1 MTVIQPAMKT
11 IISAIDFS
19 DCSINA
25 LEHAISIA
33 AKSESN
39 LLMLWVNNPNTT
51 KTILSSDLSDD
62 LLEEVEHQFT
72 RLINKYEKDLPKS
85 RIDYIIREGKV
96 YREVVN
102 QAKESDAWLI
112 VAGTHGSSGFEELWI
127 GSNANRIVTAAP
139 CPVITIRAGI
149 HVERELKKIVMPMDS
164 TMETRQK
171 VPFTSDL
178 AKMFDAEVH
187 ILAMYTTNIEN
198 VRGTVMSYAKQ
209 SAKYLKEHGVKH
221 FIVEL
226 EADNI
231 ATTIMDYARQS
242 DANLLSIMTEQE
254 KSASNLWLGPYAQ
267 QMVHHSPIP
276 VLSIHPKEILI
287 SMGY

>member
-1 MTVIQPAMKT
+1 MRT

-33 AKSESN
+33 AKSDSN
-39 LLMLWVNNPNTT
+39 ILMLWVNNPNTT

-72 RLINKYEKDLPKS
+72 RLINKYEKELPNS

-96 YREVVN
+96 YKEVVN
-102 QAKESDAWLI
+102 QARESEAWLI

-139 CPVITIRAGI
+139 CPVITIRTGI
-149 HVERELKKIVMPMDS
+149 PIVRDLKKIVMPVDS
-164 TMETRQK
+164 SMETRQK
-171 VPFTSDL
+171 VPFTSEL
-178 AKMFDAEVH
+178 AKLFDAEVH
-187 ILAMYTTNIEN
+187 ILATYTTTVEN

-209 SAKYLKEHGVKH
+209 SAKYFKEHDVKH
-221 FIVEL
+221 FIL
-226 EADNI
+226 ETESDNI
-231 ATTIMDYARQS
+231 ATSTMEYARQS
-242 DANLLSIMTEQE
+242 DANLISIMTEQE
-254 KSASNLWLGPYAQ
+254 KAASNLWLGPYAQ

-276 VLSIHPKEILI
+276 VLSIHPMEILI

>member
-1 MTVIQPAMKT
+1 MKT
-11 IISAIDFS
+11 IIAAIDFS

-25 LEHAISIA
+25 LEHAITIA

-62 LLEEVEHQFT
+62 LLEEVEHQFNQ
-72 RLINKYEKDLPKS
+72 LISKYEKHLPKS
-85 RIDYIIREGKV
+85 RIDFIIREGKV

-102 QAKESDAWLI
+102 QAKDSDAWLI

-139 CPVITIRAGI
+139 CPVITIRGGVQI
-149 HVERELKKIVMPMDS
+149 GRDLTKIVMPMDS

-171 VPFTSDL
+171 VPFTAEL
-178 AKMFDAEVH
+178 AKMFNAEIHV
-187 ILAMYTTNIEN
+187 LAMYTTSIEN

-209 SAKYLKEHGVKH
+209 AAKYLKEHNVKH

-231 ATTIMDYARQS
+231 ATTVMEYAKQAE
-242 DANLLSIMTEQE
+242 ANLLSIMTEQE
-254 KSASNLWLGPYAQ
+254 KSASNIWLGPYAQ

-276 VLSIHPKEILI
+276 VLSIHPTEILI

>member
-1 MTVIQPAMKT
+1 MKT
-11 IISAIDFS
+11 IIAAIDFS

-25 LEHAISIA
+25 LEHAITIA

-62 LLEEVEHQFT
+62 LLEEVEHQFNQ
-72 RLINKYEKDLPKS
+72 LISKYEKHLPKS

-96 YREVVN
+96 YREVVS
-102 QAKESDAWLI
+102 QAKDSDAWLI

-139 CPVITIRAGI
+139 CPVITIRGGVQI
-149 HVERELKKIVMPMDS
+149 GRDLTKIVMPMDS

-171 VPFTSDL
+171 VPFTAEL
-178 AKMFDAEVH
+178 AKMFNAEIHV
-187 ILAMYTTNIEN
+187 LAMYTTSIEN

-209 SAKYLKEHGVKH
+209 AAKYLKEHNVKH

-231 ATTIMDYARQS
+231 ATTVMEYAKQAE
-242 DANLLSIMTEQE
+242 ANLLSIMTEQE
-254 KSASNLWLGPYAQ
+254 KSASNIWLGPYAQ

-276 VLSIHPKEILI
+276 VLSIHPTEILI

>member
-1 MTVIQPAMKT
+1 MRT

-33 AKSESN
+33 AKSDSN
-39 LLMLWVNNPNTT
+39 ILMLWVNNPNTT

-72 RLINKYEKDLPKS
+72 RLINKYEKDLPNS

-96 YREVVN
+96 YKEVVN
-102 QAKESDAWLI
+102 QARESEAWLI

-139 CPVITIRAGI
+139 CPVITIRTGI
-149 HVERELKKIVMPMDS
+149 PIVRDLKKIVMPVDS
-164 TMETRQK
+164 SMETRQK
-171 VPFTSDL
+171 VPFTSEL
-178 AKMFDAEVH
+178 AKLFDAEVH
-187 ILAMYTTNIEN
+187 ILATYTTTVEN

-209 SAKYLKEHGVKH
+209 SAKYFKEHDVKH
-221 FIVEL
+221 FIVET
-226 EADNI
+226 ESDNI
-231 ATTIMDYARQS
+231 ATSTMEYARQS
-242 DANLLSIMTEQE
+242 DANLISIMTEQE
-254 KSASNLWLGPYAQ
+254 KAASNLWLGPYAQ

-276 VLSIHPKEILI
+276 VLSIHPMEILI